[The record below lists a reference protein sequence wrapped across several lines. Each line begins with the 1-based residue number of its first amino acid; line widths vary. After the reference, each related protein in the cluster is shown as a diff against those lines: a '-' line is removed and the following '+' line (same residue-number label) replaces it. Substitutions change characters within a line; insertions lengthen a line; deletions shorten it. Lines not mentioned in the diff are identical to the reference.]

1 VRALSALVSL
11 ILWGSGFLLSF
22 VPSGAA
28 AQQALRAARVT
39 TRELPAPLLT
49 LRPEPGLE
57 RLAENVAGVLELR
70 TGQRVEVGDA
80 PPPGLL
86 EAVPAGHIAMALR
99 DGSVLLVLGASGGR
113 SLDASVQLGD
123 QAGPADARAV
133 ALAAEA
139 LRDTAFDL
147 AHRPGDALVEA
158 PVAEPPLAA
167 ARSRAQGNAAAD
179 TGEGD
184 GNGGSSG
191 GLFGDVDPL
200 FYVRAYSGASTASE
214 GPMMG
219 LGTGLGLCVEG
230 HCLVVGGELP
240 IGAGP
245 EDGMDV
251 RYRYPTFSSGFY
263 SRPFQLGAFTP
274 GASIGLL
281 TRLGHFGADMGLS
294 DRGLETDLA
303 ARGSLELAWQAV
315 RGVDLM
321 LEGGV
326 DYNLDRHVLTRTT
339 EVVRRGDRV
348 SPWGQAALRFRP

>member
-1 VRALSALVSL
+1 VGLLLGVCGLLPSSA
-11 ILWGSGFLLSF
+11 
-22 VPSGAA
+22 GA
-28 AQQALRAARVT
+28 QRALRAAQVKAGSQ
-39 TRELPAPLLT
+39 LPAPLLT
-49 LRPEPGLE
+49 LRPESGLE
-57 RLAENVAGVLELR
+57 RLAENVAAVLELR

-99 DGSVLLVLGASGGR
+99 EGHVLLVLGASGGR
-113 SLDASVQLGD
+113 SLDASVQLAD
-123 QAGPADARAV
+123 HAGPADARAV

-139 LRDTAFDL
+139 LRDTAVDL
-147 AHRPGDALVEA
+147 ARVPDEALLGLSA
-158 PVAEPPLAA
+158 IDPSGTQTASRDPR
-167 ARSRAQGNAAAD
+167 ARSAVNVDGGEADGNAS
-179 TGEGD
+179 G
-184 GNGGSSG
+184 G

-219 LGTGLGLCVEG
+219 LGTGLGLCVQK

-240 IGAGP
+240 VGAGP

-263 SRPFQLGAFTP
+263 SRPFSFGDFTP
-274 GASIGLL
+274 GASLGLL
-281 TRLGHFGADMGLS
+281 TRLGHFGADMGLA

-303 ARGSLELAWQAV
+303 ARGSLELGWEAV
-315 RGVDLM
+315 AGVDLM

-326 DYNLDRHVLTRTT
+326 DYNLDRHVLTRST

>member
-1 VRALSALVSL
+1 MRVLPALVGLLLGVSGL
-11 ILWGSGFLLSF
+11 LPGSA
-22 VPSGAA
+22 GA
-28 AQQALRAARVT
+28 QRALRAAQVKT
-39 TRELPAPLLT
+39 GSELAAPLLT
-49 LRPEPGLE
+49 LRPESGLE
-57 RLAENVAGVLELR
+57 RLAESVAAVLELR

-99 DGSVLLVLGASGGR
+99 DGQVLLVLGASGGR
-113 SLDASVQLGD
+113 SLDASVQLAD
-123 QAGPADARAV
+123 HAGPADARAV

-139 LRDTAFDL
+139 LRDTAVDL
-147 AHRPGDALVEA
+147 ARVPDETLSGLSGVEPSTA
-158 PVAEPPLAA
+158 PASREPR
-167 ARSRAQGNAAAD
+167 ARSTANVDA
-179 TGEGD
+179 GEEE
-184 GNGGSSG
+184 GNGTGG

-219 LGTGLGLCVEG
+219 LGTGLGLCVER

-240 IGAGP
+240 VGAGP

-263 SRPFQLGAFTP
+263 SRPFSFGDFTP
-274 GASIGLL
+274 GASLGLL

-303 ARGSLELAWQAV
+303 ARGSLELGWEAV
-315 RGVDLM
+315 AGVDLM

-326 DYNLDRHVLTRTT
+326 DYNIDRHVLTRSTA
-339 EVVRRGDRV
+339 VVRRGDRV